1 MRTIK
6 LTLLLAFVSMCALAQ
21 PTIKTN
27 TRYARGATKAFGR
40 MSLLMNGESIQES
53 GFCWSQN
60 SKEPTIND
68 NKSTKKW
75 SNNGQIVVMEGLEPA
90 TLYYARA
97 YVTTG
102 KGETYYGNTIK
113 FCTVPKGSISWGYDN
128 GGSSAE
134 NARINSAVQSCVDYW
149 NEYTSITG
157 LYLTVHY
164 GSGTPTADCSY
175 GGWMRVGPNSA
186 YQSTGTIMHEA
197 LHAIGVGTTEMWFG
211 ASSPLRQ
218 GAGTGDWL
226 GYNANE
232 FVKFWDNNSSA
243 CLKGDGTHLWPY
255 GINGAQEDNHTE
267 ALYAACSMVA
277 QAVCEDGIACNG
289 GYAFGMP
296 HYSFT
301 QEDDIKYYIKNED
314 ETRGLSTSFL
324 VETAANKLQWQTMT
338 ADEAAA
344 NDAAAWYVT
353 FIPSKQVY
361 QLRNAATGNY
371 MTYKQSGTDGI
382 VCEASSSQTTNNTF
396 CLMRSRTDVTSSTGT
411 KLTTERG
418 YWLLNPELSN
428 AKPYCL
434 EASSNGSVSAMQYS
448 NLDATKRQRWLIL
461 NADQAKAMENSGLV
475 AARDAFDQ
483 VNVVANELP
492 FTPHACITPDAD
504 DVYEASLAK
513 IQANLE
519 ATTSP
524 TEVNNLTTELR
535 TAMMNYLA
543 NIYVTDLNN
552 PFDLT

>member
-175 GGWMRVGPNSA
+175 GGWMRVGPPSA
-186 YQSTGTIMHEA
+186 YQ
-197 LHAIGVGTTEMWFG
+197 
-211 ASSPLRQ
+211 
-218 GAGTGDWL
+218 
-226 GYNANE
+226 
-232 FVKFWDNNSSA
+232 
-243 CLKGDGTHLWPY
+243 
-255 GINGAQEDNHTE
+255 
-267 ALYAACSMVA
+267 
-277 QAVCEDGIACNG
+277 
-289 GYAFGMP
+289 
-296 HYSFT
+296 
-301 QEDDIKYYIKNED
+301 
-314 ETRGLSTSFL
+314 
-324 VETAANKLQWQTMT
+324 
-338 ADEAAA
+338 
-344 NDAAAWYVT
+344 
-353 FIPSKQVY
+353 
-361 QLRNAATGNY
+361 
-371 MTYKQSGTDGI
+371 
-382 VCEASSSQTTNNTF
+382 
-396 CLMRSRTDVTSSTGT
+396 
-411 KLTTERG
+411 
-418 YWLLNPELSN
+418 
-428 AKPYCL
+428 
-434 EASSNGSVSAMQYS
+434 
-448 NLDATKRQRWLIL
+448 
-461 NADQAKAMENSGLV
+461 
-475 AARDAFDQ
+475 
-483 VNVVANELP
+483 
-492 FTPHACITPDAD
+492 
-504 DVYEASLAK
+504 
-513 IQANLE
+513 
-519 ATTSP
+519 
-524 TEVNNLTTELR
+524 
-535 TAMMNYLA
+535 
-543 NIYVTDLNN
+543 
-552 PFDLT
+552 